1 MDKLQKQLDHMLK
14 DTRYWRPKD
23 TFKDFVNDIFCKV
36 RAGKTLSHKQK
47 KIINTAVKRYSKFYH
62 RQKNPDFREK
72 TDKLVSKIELV
83 TKTLMM
89 CGYTMDYEHDAKR
102 FLDSVKKQARR
113 SGTISEK
120 QVSAL
125 NKMYKRFLK
134 RVQKIA

>member
-1 MDKLQKQLDHMLK
+1 M
-14 DTRYWRPKD
+14 
-23 TFKDFVNDIFCKV
+23 NDIFHKV
-36 RAGKTLSHKQK
+36 RAGKTLSQKQK

-89 CGYTMDYEHDAKR
+89 CGYTMDYEHDAKI

-120 QVSAL
+120 QVMAL
-125 NKMYKRFLK
+125 NKMYKRFSK